1 MIQFIIIAVV
11 AVLVMAKAIII
22 VPATKRYVI
31 TRLGKFLR
39 VAGPGMIMVVPMID
53 AVAAR
58 YDLDTQ
64 EVRVDDLV
72 VRYRVLDPKKVYE
85 SVADL
90 TNTVQQSTLA
100 ARRSMSGRSNDVF
113 SRRELVDK
121 INGIVEGFGVR
132 IAEVELK

>member
-39 VAGPGMIMVVPMID
+39 VAGPGLIVVVPMID

-64 EVRVDDLV
+64 EVRVDDFV
-72 VRYRVLDPKKVYE
+72 IRYRVLDPKKVFE
-85 SVADL
+85 GVADL
-90 TNTVQQSTLA
+90 SDTVQQSTRTA
-100 ARRSMSGRSNDVF
+100 MRSMLGKPTDVF
-113 SRRELVDK
+113 ARRELVNK
-121 INGIVEGFGVR
+121 INGIVEGFGVQV
-132 IAEVELK
+132 AEVELK